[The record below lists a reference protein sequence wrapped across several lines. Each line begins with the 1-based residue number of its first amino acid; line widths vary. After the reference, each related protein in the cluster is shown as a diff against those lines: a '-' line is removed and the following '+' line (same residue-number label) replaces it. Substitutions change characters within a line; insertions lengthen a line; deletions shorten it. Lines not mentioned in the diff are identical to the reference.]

1 MSNNNSGNI
10 GIPTNVINQ
19 GFSVWQNPANAD
31 VQLLLQQIT
40 YAEKCQQYIANIIRL
55 NSVGKDISNQV
66 QTELTA
72 LSQSIP
78 MTTAS
83 ASAYFPG
90 INSGYWS
97 ACVVDYYAGYN
108 AIINSGL

>member
-1 MSNNNSGNI
+1 MAKPIERGRA
-10 GIPTNVINQ
+10 T
-19 GFSVWQNPANAD
+19 A
-31 VQLLLQQIT
+31 LQQIA
-40 YAEKCQQYIANIIRL
+40 YAEKCQVYIASITRRNAA
-55 NSVGKDISNQV
+55 GEDISNQV
-66 QTELTA
+66 QTQLTA
-72 LSQSIP
+72 LSQSVP

-97 ACVVDYYAGYN
+97 ASVVDYFAGYN